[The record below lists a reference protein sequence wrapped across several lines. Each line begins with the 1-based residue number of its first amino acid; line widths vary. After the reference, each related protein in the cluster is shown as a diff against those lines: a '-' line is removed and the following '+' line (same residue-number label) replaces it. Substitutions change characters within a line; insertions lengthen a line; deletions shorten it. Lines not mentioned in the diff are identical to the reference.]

1 MRAAPVVRGT
11 RRPLGDLLRV
21 IMDDGSTNPAFDPKL
36 SPSDA
41 VRLYRLMLMERILD
55 TRMLA
60 LQRQGRIGFYG
71 PSVGQEATIVAPAL
85 ALESG
90 DWVFPQYR
98 EPGAALARGMP
109 LLDLVNQFMGNSADA
124 VHGRQM
130 PCHYVF
136 RRGNYMS
143 ISSCVGTQ
151 IPLAVGAAWA
161 AKLRGDRIV
170 SLAYFGDGGTSTGD
184 FHAGMNFAGVFRTPT
199 VFVCNNNQWAIS
211 LPVAR
216 QTASETIAQK
226 AVAYGFDGVRVDGN
240 DALAVTRAARD
251 AVKKARAGG
260 GTTLLECVTYRLG
273 PHSSS
278 DDPSRNR
285 HEEEVDTWRRH
296 DPITVYQRYLAR
308 LGIWTEEFEGDLEK
322 AIGDEI
328 SEAVRLAEVN
338 PPPTID
344 TLFGAVYA
352 EMPPHLE
359 EELED
364 LRRVRGR

>member
-1 MRAAPVVRGT
+1 M
-11 RRPLGDLLRV
+11 GDLLRV
-21 IMDDGSTNPAFDPKL
+21 INDDGSPNPEADPKL
-36 SPSDA
+36 PPSDA

-55 TRMLA
+55 NRMLA

-85 ALESG
+85 ALEAN
-90 DWVFPQYR
+90 DWIFLQYR

-109 LLDLVNQFMGNSADA
+109 LLELVNQFMGNAADA

-136 RRGNYMS
+136 RNGNFMS

-161 AKLRGDRIV
+161 AKIRGDRV
-170 SLAYFGDGGTSTGD
+170 VTLVYFGDGGTSTSD
-184 FHAGMNFAGVFRTPT
+184 FHAGMNFAGVFRAPT

-226 AVAYGFDGVRVDGN
+226 ALAYGFDGVRVDGN
-240 DALAVTRAARD
+240 DALAVYRASRD
-251 AVKKARAGG
+251 AVRRARAGG
-260 GTTLLECVTYRLG
+260 GPTLIECVTYRLG

-278 DDPSRNR
+278 DDPSRYR
-285 HEEEVDTWRRH
+285 DEREVEAWWRH
-296 DPITVYQRYLAR
+296 DPLTVYQSYLR
-308 LGIWTEEFEGDLEK
+308 HLGIWTEEFEADLEK
-322 AIGDEI
+322 AIGEEI
-328 SEAVRLAEVN
+328 TEAVRQAETN
-338 PPPTID
+338 PPPPVE
-344 TLFGAVYA
+344 TLFGDVYFQ
-352 EMPPHLE
+352 MPPHIE
-359 EELED
+359 EQLED
-364 LRRVRGR
+364 LKRVRRR